1 MRFANRISQTP
12 APFTSQGPAPFTVV
26 KNESVDEGIDAVRY
40 MFPRFWIDE
49 AKCAKGISALD
60 NYRRQWNAKQG
71 CWGSKPQHD
80 DNSHCADSLRM
91 LACGLPRVT
100 EPSGP
105 PSEEVDRMYAKYH
118 PVF

>member
-1 MRFANRISQTP
+1 MSTKQQKIESRKGQSLLYAICESHI
-12 APFTSQGPAPFTVV
+12 AGAGPFHSQGPAPFTVV
-26 KNESVDEGIDAVRY
+26 KNETVDEGIDNAVRY

-49 AKCAKGISALD
+49 TKCAKGISALD

-91 LACGLPRVT
+91 LACGLP
-100 EPSGP
+100 
-105 PSEEVDRMYAKYH
+105 
-118 PVF
+118 